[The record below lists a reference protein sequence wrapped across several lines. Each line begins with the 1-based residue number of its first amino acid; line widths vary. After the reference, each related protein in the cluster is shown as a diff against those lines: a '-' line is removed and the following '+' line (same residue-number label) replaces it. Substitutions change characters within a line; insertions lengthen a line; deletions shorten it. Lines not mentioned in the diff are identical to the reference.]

1 MCSWLTIFA
10 TLHHYSSCKCE
21 TVTLP
26 WFQLPGNAAVSTI
39 KIFTTYQQLYSAGF
53 ALRISV
59 YLSPS
64 ICDDTVAN
72 NSVIKFLM

>member
-1 MCSWLTIFA
+1 MCSWLTLLA
-10 TLHHYSSCKCE
+10 TLHHSSSCKCE

-39 KIFTTYQQLYSAGF
+39 KIYTTYQHLYSAGF

-59 YLSPS
+59 YLSPG